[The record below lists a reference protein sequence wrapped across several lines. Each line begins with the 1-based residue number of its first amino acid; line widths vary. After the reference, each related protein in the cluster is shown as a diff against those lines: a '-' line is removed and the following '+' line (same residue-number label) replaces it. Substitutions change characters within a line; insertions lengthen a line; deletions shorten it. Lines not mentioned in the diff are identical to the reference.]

1 MQNTSIGPGVVIGSN
16 IIVLP
21 GSVVVKEVKDNT
33 VVYDTPVERKTYP
46 MDIFKRK
53 MTNDKLENQIK
64 DITISFM
71 EYLIKNEKISSYNLN
86 QNEIQIKSQKQNL
99 VIYFEKPPIN
109 CTVQN
114 SCYFSHNI
122 DSKIIKS
129 AKVFVLDFSNLTCSN
144 VTTPKILRGYN
155 EYMFYHYGLKF
166 LVNKD

>member
-1 MQNTSIGPGVVIGSN
+1 M
-16 IIVLP
+16 
-21 GSVVVKEVKDNT
+21 KDNT

-114 SCYFSHNI
+114 SCYFSHNL

-166 LVNKD
+166 